1 MSSLEQEIALL
12 LVILKDAQ
20 IASVSLVLSHAWT
33 QTADLDQFYHQ
44 SVCWM

>member
-20 IASVSLVLSHAWT
+20 IASVSLVQACVHGLRRLT
-33 QTADLDQFYHQ
+33 IL
-44 SVCWM
+44 